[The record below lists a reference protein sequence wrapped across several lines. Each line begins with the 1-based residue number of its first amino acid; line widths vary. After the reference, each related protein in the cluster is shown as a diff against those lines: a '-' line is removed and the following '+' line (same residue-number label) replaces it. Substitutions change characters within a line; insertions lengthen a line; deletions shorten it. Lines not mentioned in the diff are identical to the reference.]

1 MTIQIKIDMKKI
13 SIKILLRLMMGSE
26 SISAKTMVMDKEIR

>member
-13 SIKILLRLMMGSE
+13 SVKILLRLMMGSE
-26 SISAKTMVMDKEIR
+26 SIPAKTMVMDKEIR